1 MLTQDTTHHDQ
12 SQGSVSC
19 TDQPEMSRFTGFTI
33 VFVSAVQSQ
42 RHPSV
47 RWRHGRISAAACNQ
61 ITLRDCESDWHP
73 QTRMVLHSS
82 EHSCHASCHTLGHP
96 HPKLRPPLH
105 NCCTLLFG
113 QPPFI
118 VLSPSGRPRRQASAS
133 LPPSST
139 ASFAVHRPSRCRT
152 GCCGVLQSH
161 AHTHTQPIPLAP
173 GTTGPRTLITNP
185 NTLSS
190 RCCRRPPYRINRTA
204 LPLPVPNHTHPTIP
218 DSQAATV
225 PANRAAAFARP

>member
-33 VFVSAVQSQ
+33 VFMSAVQSQ

-47 RWRHGRISAAACNQ
+47 RWQHGRISAAACNQ

-161 AHTHTQPIPLAP
+161 AHTHTH
-173 GTTGPRTLITNP
+173 
-185 NTLSS
+185 S
-190 RCCRRPPYRINRTA
+190 RFRSLQEPPD
-204 LPLPVPNHTHPTIP
+204 PEP
-218 DSQAATV
+218 
-225 PANRAAAFARP
+225 